1 MNLRII
7 FILLFFSILSYAN
20 SELKSNILIL
30 HSSFDGKVKASNVQ
44 YLEKIT
50 KIANNLGVSVKFQGV
65 PWQRALLMLKVNKA
79 DGLINASYKED
90 RALYAVYPKTSLG
103 TLDNQRKLNSG
114 KSYYI
119 YKNKDS
125 TISWD
130 GKVFKNPDAPV
141 GVETNFA
148 VIEDLNKHKNIQIK
162 QLKSKIALLRA
173 VYSGEISSYV
183 AVGDD
188 IDKLL
193 KKYPAFEKNIV
204 KEETPI
210 RQKNY
215 FLVFSKPFYKSNK
228 KLVEKI
234 WDKLKEN

>member
-1 MNLRII
+1 MHLRII

-20 SELKSNILIL
+20 SEFKSDILIL
-30 HSSFDGKVKASNVQ
+30 HSSTDGKVKASNVQ
-44 YLEKIT
+44 YLKKIT
-50 KIANNLGVSVKFQGV
+50 KIANSIGVSVKFQGV

-79 DGLINASYKED
+79 DGVINASYKEN

-103 TLDNQRKLNSG
+103 TLDNQRKLNEG

-130 GKVFKNPDAPV
+130 GKVFKNPDGPI

-148 VIEDLNKHKNIQIK
+148 VIEDLNKHKNIEIK
-162 QLKSKIALLRA
+162 QMESKVALLREL
-173 VYSGEISSYV
+173 YSKKLSSYA
-183 AVGDD
+183 AVGKD
-188 IDKLL
+188 IDELL
-193 KKYPAFEKNIV
+193 EKYPAFKKKIV
-204 KEETPI
+204 KEKNPI

-215 FLVFSKPFYKSNK
+215 FLVFSKQFYNQNK
-228 KLVEKI
+228 EIAEKI
-234 WDKLKEN
+234 WNGLKE